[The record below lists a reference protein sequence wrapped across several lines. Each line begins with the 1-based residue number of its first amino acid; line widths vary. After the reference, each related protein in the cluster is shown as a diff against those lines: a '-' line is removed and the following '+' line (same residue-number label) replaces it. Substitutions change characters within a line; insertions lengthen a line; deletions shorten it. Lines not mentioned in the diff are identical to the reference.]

1 MSLSNDEL
9 MTVIEGFKM
18 TIIDITLLRLPSDE
32 VFKIEKT

>member
-9 MTVIEGFKM
+9 MKVIEGFK
-18 TIIDITLLRLPSDE
+18 TTVIDITLLRLPSDE